1 MTDMKS
7 FKNHKNGIIFI
18 LDIVLFFVLLK
29 VLPYESKA
37 SAGLALLAF
46 VAVLWLTEALHV
58 TVTALL
64 VPLLAIALDLVST
77 KQALVAF
84 ADPTIFL
91 FFGGFSLATA
101 LHIQKLD
108 KMIANKIMALARGNL
123 FIAIIYL
130 FLITAFLSMWMSN
143 TATAAMMLPLAMGI
157 LSQLDREKEHNTYVF
172 VLLGIAY
179 SASIGGMGTLVGSP
193 PNAIV
198 ASNLHLTFAD
208 WLWYGLPIMI
218 ILLPLMIGTLYI
230 IFKPKLHINFEQSFE
245 SIEMNS
251 VRVLTLVIFVVIALT
266 WVFSG
271 QINPLISGLLG
282 LQKNIA
288 SFDSVVALLAAIVIC
303 STGIASWKQIQ
314 ESTDWGVLM
323 LFGGGLTLSAVLKD
337 SGASKILADSIV
349 FMIEGQHFYL
359 IGLLVA
365 TFIIFLTEFT
375 SNTASAAL
383 LVPIFISIA
392 QSLGMPE
399 IGLALII
406 GLGAS
411 CAFMLPVATPP
422 NAIVFGS
429 GQVKQSEMVKA
440 GFVLN
445 LVCILVISTMGYLFW
460 LN

>member
-1 MTDMKS
+1 MDANLLKGY
-7 FKNHKNGIIFI
+7 KNGPIFI
-18 LDIVLFFVLLK
+18 GAIVLFFLLLK
-29 VLPYESKA
+29 FLPFNPKEN
-37 SAGLALLAF
+37 AGLALLAF
-46 VAVLWLTEALHV
+46 IAVLWLTEALHV

-64 VPLLAIALDLVST
+64 VPLIAILLGLVTT
-77 KQALVAF
+77 KQALAAF
-84 ADPTIFL
+84 SDPTIFL
-91 FFGGFSLATA
+91 FFGGFALATA

-123 FIAIIYL
+123 LRAVLYL
-130 FLITAFLSMWMSN
+130 FSITAFLSMWMSN

-157 LSQLDREKEHNTYVF
+157 LSQMDKEKEHNTYIF

-198 ASNLHLTFAD
+198 ASNLHLTFSD

-218 ILLPLMIGTLYI
+218 ILMPLMLGTLFLV
-230 IFKPKLHINFEQSFE
+230 FKPKLNIRFEQSFE
-245 SIEMNS
+245 KIELNGK
-251 VRVLTLVIFVVIALT
+251 RILTLALFVVIAFC
-266 WVFSG
+266 WIFSS
-271 QINPLISGLLG
+271 QLNPLISGFLG
-282 LQKNIA
+282 LSKNIG
-288 SFDSVVALLAAIVIC
+288 SFDSVVALAAAIVIC
-303 STGIASWKQIQ
+303 ATGIASWKQIQ
-314 ESTDWGVLM
+314 ENTEWGVLM

-337 SGASKILADSIV
+337 SGASNILANGIV
-349 FMIEGQHFYL
+349 FLVEGQHFYL

-365 TFIIFLTEFT
+365 TFIIFLTEVT
-375 SNTASAAL
+375 SNTAAAAL

-399 IGLALII
+399 VGLALII

-422 NAIVFGS
+422 NAVVFGT
-429 GQVKQSEMVKA
+429 GQIKQSEMIRA

-445 LVCILVISTMGYLFW
+445 LVCIFVIATIGYLFW